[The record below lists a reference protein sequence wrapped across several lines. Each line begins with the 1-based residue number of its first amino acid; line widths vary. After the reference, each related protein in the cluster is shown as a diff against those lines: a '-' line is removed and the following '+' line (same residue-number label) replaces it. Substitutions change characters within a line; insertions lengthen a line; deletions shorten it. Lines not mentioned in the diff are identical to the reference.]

1 MMIPS
6 PLQEDFKKL
15 QLDMGSVFLSR
26 EAWSKLEL
34 YLALLSKWSN
44 RINLISQRDLP
55 SIATKHLGQA
65 LMMVPVVSSLPN
77 RVILDLGSGAGFPA
91 IPLKVA
97 LPDSYF
103 ILVESRRKR
112 ANFLKEIIRSVGLD
126 RIEVVNDRIEDWGGR
141 QGGVDLITARAVA
154 APGKMLELVQDYL
167 SPHGWVLTSLSED
180 TAADLID
187 LKWRIEKRNFS
198 TTLGLFH

>member
-1 MMIPS
+1 MTIPS
-6 PLQEDFKKL
+6 ALQGDFKKL
-15 QLDMGSVFLSR
+15 QLELGSVFLSR
-26 EAWSKLEL
+26 DAWSKLEL
-34 YLALLSKWSN
+34 YLALLSKWSS

-55 SIATKHLGQA
+55 AIATKHLGQA
-65 LMMVPVVSSLPN
+65 LMMVPVASSLPN

-91 IPLKVA
+91 IPLKIA

-112 ANFLKEIIRSVGLD
+112 ANLLKEIIRSVGLD

-167 SPHGWVLTSLSED
+167 SPHGWVLTSLSEG
-180 TAADLID
+180 TATDMID

>member
-1 MMIPS
+1 MAIPP
-6 PLQEDFKKL
+6 PLKDDFKKF
-15 QLDMGSVFLSR
+15 QLENGSASLGR
-26 EAWSKLEL
+26 DAWSKLEL
-34 YLALLSKWSN
+34 YIALLSKWSS
-44 RINLISQRDLP
+44 RINLISQRDVP

-91 IPLKVA
+91 IPLKIA

-103 ILVESRRKR
+103 VLVESRRKR
-112 ANFLKEIIRSVGLD
+112 ANLLKEIIRSAGLE

-141 QGGVDLITARAVA
+141 PGGVDLITARAVA
-154 APGKMLELVQDYL
+154 APGKMRELVQDYL
-167 SPHGWVLTSLSED
+167 SPHGWVLTSLSEG

>member
-1 MMIPS
+1 MTTPS
-6 PLQEDFKKL
+6 ALQGDFRKL
-15 QLDMGSVFLSR
+15 QLEVGSVFLSR
-26 EAWSKLEL
+26 DSWARLEL

-44 RINLISQRDLP
+44 RINLISKRDLP
-55 SIATKHLGQA
+55 SIASKHLGQA

-91 IPLKVA
+91 IPLKIA

-112 ANFLKEIIRSVGLD
+112 ANFLKEIIRSVGLE

-167 SPHGWVLTSLSED
+167 SPHGWVLTSLRED
-180 TAADLID
+180 TVADLID
-187 LKWRIEKRNFS
+187 LKWRIEKNGFS

>member
-1 MMIPS
+1 M
-6 PLQEDFKKL
+6 
-15 QLDMGSVFLSR
+15 
-26 EAWSKLEL
+26 
-34 YLALLSKWSN
+34 
-44 RINLISQRDLP
+44 
-55 SIATKHLGQA
+55 ATKHLGQA

-91 IPLKVA
+91 IPLKIA

-112 ANFLKEIIRSVGLD
+112 ANLLKEIIRSVGLD

-141 QGGVDLITARAVA
+141 PGGVDLITARAVA
-154 APGKMLELVQDYL
+154 APGKMRELVQDYL
-167 SPHGWVLTSLSED
+167 SPHGWVLTSLSEG

>member
-1 MMIPS
+1 
-6 PLQEDFKKL
+6 
-15 QLDMGSVFLSR
+15 
-26 EAWSKLEL
+26 
-34 YLALLSKWSN
+34 
-44 RINLISQRDLP
+44 
-55 SIATKHLGQA
+55 
-65 LMMVPVVSSLPN
+65 MMVPLVSSLPN

-91 IPLKVA
+91 IPLKIA

-154 APGKMLELVQDYL
+154 APGKMLELVQDHL

-187 LKWRIEKRNFS
+187 LKWRIEKKYFS

>member
-1 MMIPS
+1 
-6 PLQEDFKKL
+6 
-15 QLDMGSVFLSR
+15 
-26 EAWSKLEL
+26 
-34 YLALLSKWSN
+34 
-44 RINLISQRDLP
+44 
-55 SIATKHLGQA
+55 
-65 LMMVPVVSSLPN
+65 MMVPVVSSLPN

-187 LKWRIEKRNFS
+187 LKWRIEKRDFS